1 MESNSEWLKKNKWD
15 YAPITFE
22 EIVMVIITMNTLALS
37 NYKYVL
43 NRFPL
48 SIGDSFKWKERMKEK
63 PNSLFDSPDNLS
75 VCAF

>member
-1 MESNSEWLKKNKWD
+1 
-15 YAPITFE
+15 
-22 EIVMVIITMNTLALS
+22 MVIITMNTLALS

-63 PNSLFDSPDNLS
+63 PNSLFDRQFVSLHILDNYHY
-75 VCAF
+75 

>member
-1 MESNSEWLKKNKWD
+1 
-15 YAPITFE
+15 
-22 EIVMVIITMNTLALS
+22 MVIITMNTLALS

-63 PNSLFDSPDNLS
+63 PNSVFDSTDNLS

>member
-22 EIVMVIITMNTLALS
+22 EIAMVIITMNTLALS
-37 NYKYVL
+37 NYTFVL
-43 NRFPL
+43 NCFPL

-63 PNSLFDSPDNLS
+63 PNSLFDSTENLS